1 MKKPISLQDF
11 SVQEFSSKTKVFEL
25 LKKLNQNQIE
35 LRVKDIDNS
44 SDSEEIVLKIN
55 KDENNKNYIF
65 KTFDYVGTFSYQEI
79 EFEIK
84 YGDSIRLKDFSIREI
99 DTSFA
104 NFGKLTNH
112 LKEVNS
118 ITLDTSLCDVVGES
132 KDIEPILQIKKL
144 DEDKLL
150 ITTFGYVGR
159 FSYLG
164 IEFDIT
170 YRFGEKLLNRMISKV
185 NSFEVKELKFDAK
198 NKKTDNEDSLA
209 LLILY
214 TNFILKL
221 EKLSV
226 LGLPKSYQRLEHHD
240 NKLRGQL
247 DINRFIKKDIPFQGK
262 ISSTS
267 YEQVYVQEIV
277 DVLYGAMI
285 NIEKRMPHLVGERI
299 FGVRNLIYHH
309 ANRQFVDEKTIEN
322 ALYHKSIQNSLYG
335 GFKNII
341 EIASYI
347 IRHDSSHVHHT
358 DNKYKGLIFDVSLL
372 WESYLYKI
380 LKDNIEDENWKV
392 AHEDAINVYDEKFYR
407 RKMKPDIII
416 KNENTNPRQ
425 IIVLDAKSKSME
437 YKQGIGDGSHGD
449 LDRSDFFQINT
460 YMSYYHNNKY
470 QVIAGG
476 LLYPINLIYDKSK
489 CYSDNWL
496 GGTNTKFIVDGI
508 ELYKAKSNKSIVC
521 REKQF
526 VQRIKDIIVE

>member
-1 MKKPISLQDF
+1 MNSNISAIELKNKIIKLSDF
-11 SVQEFSSKTKVFEL
+11 SFRKIILNNDTIGQKSPFI
-25 LKKLNQNQIE
+25 KL
-35 LRVKDIDNS
+35 S
-44 SDSEEIVLKIN
+44 
-55 KDENNKNYIF
+55 
-65 KTFDYVGTFSYQEI
+65 
-79 EFEIK
+79 
-84 YGDSIRLKDFSIREI
+84 
-99 DTSFA
+99 
-104 NFGKLTNH
+104 NH

-118 ITLDTSLCDVVGES
+118 ITLDTSLCDVVGEL
-132 KDIEPILQIKKL
+132 KDIEPILKIEKS

-164 IEFDIT
+164 IEFDIR

-198 NKKTDNEDSLA
+198 NKKTDDEDSLA

-299 FGVRNLIYHH
+299 FRVRNLIYHH

-322 ALYHKSIQNSLYG
+322 ALHHKSIQNSLYG
-335 GFKNII
+335 EFKNVI

-347 IRHDSSHVHHT
+347 IRHDSSHVHQT
-358 DNKYKGLIFDVSLL
+358 NNKYKGLIFDVSLL

-380 LKDNIEDENWKV
+380 LKDKIEDENWKV
-392 AHEDAINVYDEKFYR
+392 IHEDKLLVYEGIFYKR
-407 RKMKPDIII
+407 NMYPDIII
-416 KNENTNPRQ
+416 KNEYSRKV
-425 IIVLDAKSKSME
+425 IVLDAKSKSMTF
-437 YKQGIGDGSHGD
+437 QGSNSYGAGD

-496 GGTNTKFIVDGI
+496 GRKDTKFIVDGI

-526 VQRIKDIIVE
+526 VQRIKDIIDEQNKT